1 MDETRRVQPEEAG
14 PNRFAFVIHPLN
26 VGALRKHP
34 LFRWARSLPDGLL
47 EPLAARLP
55 PFFVSR
61 VTGARSPRTGQR
73 IEGDLIALGATP
85 RQIMKRGPGFTYRRL
100 TRAAMM
106 AERRGARLMGL
117 GAFTSVVGDAGITV
131 ASKSP
136 IAVTSGNSLTV
147 SATLGAAKQAC
158 RKMGMDPTRL
168 RAMIIGATG
177 SIGSI
182 CARMIA
188 QVTRDVVLG
197 SIEPRR
203 LIDLECQILSETPGA
218 RVVVAMKPKG
228 FVRECDVIVS
238 ATSAFGERVLDISE
252 CKPGA
257 IVCDV
262 ARPPDIT
269 PAEAALRPDVLIIES
284 GEVLIP
290 GEVDFGIDIGLPPGV
305 AYACLA
311 ETALLA
317 MEGRFESFTLGREL
331 EVDKIKEIY
340 RMFRKHGFKLAGLRS
355 LGECQTD
362 ADLEVKRA
370 LAARFSTDT
379 ELFERTRTAA
389 AMRLAEIPATA
400 KGVAYSES
408 QLLAKTRGR
417 FQSRGGQSVGIR
429 SSQ

>member
-1 MDETRRVQPEEAG
+1 
-14 PNRFAFVIHPLN
+14 
-26 VGALRKHP
+26 
-34 LFRWARSLPDGLL
+34 
-47 EPLAARLP
+47 
-55 PFFVSR
+55 
-61 VTGARSPRTGQR
+61 
-73 IEGDLIALGATP
+73 
-85 RQIMKRGPGFTYRRL
+85 
-100 TRAAMM
+100 
-106 AERRGARLMGL
+106 
-117 GAFTSVVGDAGITV
+117 VGDAGVTV
-131 ASKSP
+131 ARHSP
-136 IAVTSGNSLTV
+136 IPVTSGNSLTV

-158 RKMGMDPTRL
+158 RKMGMDPARL

-188 QVTRDVVLG
+188 QSTRDVVLV
-197 SIEPRR
+197 SIEPAR
-203 LIDLECQILSETPGA
+203 LIDLECQILAEAPGT
-218 RVVVAMKPKG
+218 RVVVATRPG
-228 FVRECDVIVS
+228 RFLRECDVVVS

-269 PAEAALRPDVLIIES
+269 PEEAALRPDVLVIEG

-290 GEVDFGIDIGLPPGV
+290 GEVDFGYDIGLPPKV
-305 AYACLA
+305 SYACLA

-317 MEGRFESFTLGREL
+317 MDGRFESFTLGREL
-331 EVDKIKEIY
+331 EVEKIKEIY
-340 RMFRKHGFKLAGLRS
+340 RLFRKHGFELAGLRS
-355 LGECQTD
+355 LGEFQTD
-362 ADLEVKRA
+362 AHLEDKRA
-370 LAARFSTDT
+370 LAARFRDDPV
-379 ELFERTRTAA
+379 LFDKTRREAA
-389 AMRLAEIPATA
+389 RRMAQIPARS